1 MSIEFEE
8 YEDPLARVGALILL
22 IASSV
27 IVVYGAVGSAI
38 ISGGTAFGSSA
49 LSVGYT
55 FMVLFLLGLL
65 NAILALLSFIR
76 PWIERKV
83 NVFYVAVLC
92 LVTNNVL
99 ILSIPGKQITAGPS
113 IALNVFVWIGIGAVS
128 LIFVAKRPNIGKESD
143 KHLYQAYGGFI
154 DIIVGILMVFLGLY
168 VYFIDIS
175 QFAGSGTFPGGF
187 VDTYI
192 EEYSTIEYT
201 YEAIQTSGLVMMV
214 GGLIIIGASLV
225 RNYITLTLA
234 SGIIIGGIVTSLIG
248 LILFFQNWQ
257 ELDSLFQKNYPDQ
270 YQAQLILSE
279 PVVLSLGAVLMLYL
293 FIGVIMIIY
302 ATSQSQPLEKWKTK
316 RNHNLAAA
324 EVAIRD
330 QKLNKAIKYLE
341 TAAKWSSKLGEE
353 DRAVEL
359 ITRINNIK
367 EKAIKMRK
375 SEAAEQKKR
384 ELEKAKEKAKK
395 KAPSA
400 KK

>member
-279 PVVLSLGAVLMLYL
+279 PVVLSL
-293 FIGVIMIIY
+293 
-302 ATSQSQPLEKWKTK
+302 
-316 RNHNLAAA
+316 
-324 EVAIRD
+324 
-330 QKLNKAIKYLE
+330 
-341 TAAKWSSKLGEE
+341 
-353 DRAVEL
+353 RAV
-359 ITRINNIK
+359 
-367 EKAIKMRK
+367 
-375 SEAAEQKKR
+375 
-384 ELEKAKEKAKK
+384 
-395 KAPSA
+395 
-400 KK
+400 